1 MRWAAAELRE
11 QYATRFRDMGG
22 PFLGYQRRKILH
34 ILAPAEVGGLESVVR
49 SLASAQQAQGHLV
62 AAAAVV
68 DRESPEHPWVAAAR
82 ADGIPVYPCPIPPRA
97 YHRERAA
104 IARICRTLGP
114 EIVHTH
120 GYRPDVL
127 AGGVAR
133 RLGLATVTTVHGFT
147 GGGIR
152 NRFYEWLQLRAFRR
166 FDAVV
171 AVARPL
177 GARLAAAGVPRE
189 RLHVIPNAY
198 AAPGAPLARDA
209 ARTMLGVPPGGYRLG
224 WAGRL
229 SREKGADVLI
239 EALGLVRDLP
249 IGLSVLGTGRE
260 GAALGA
266 RAGAL
271 GVSDRVQWH
280 GTVPDAART
289 LLAFDCFVL
298 SSRTEGT
305 PMVLFEAM
313 AAGVPVVATAVGG
326 VPDIVS
332 AEEALLVR
340 SEDPVALAGAIRA
353 VYTEPAPAAAR
364 ARAARRRLD
373 SDYGVAGWV
382 ARYDAIYAAVT
393 RAPRG
398 APS

>member
-1 MRWAAAELRE
+1 
-11 QYATRFRDMGG
+11 MGG
-22 PFLGYQRRKILH
+22 GRAASTICHPVPGHGRSFLGYQRRKILH
-34 ILAPAEVGGLESVVR
+34 ILAPGEVGGLESVVR

-62 AAAAVV
+62 AVVAVV
-68 DRESPEHPWVAAAR
+68 DREAPEHPWVAAAR
-82 ADGIPVYPCPIPPRA
+82 AEGIPVYPCPIPPRA
-97 YHRERAA
+97 YHKERAA

-127 AGGVAR
+127 AGGIAR
-133 RLGLATVTTVHGFT
+133 RLGHATVTTVHGFT

-177 GARLAAAGVPRE
+177 GDRLAAAGVPRE

-198 AAPGAPLARDA
+198 AAPGPPLGRDA
-209 ARTMLGVPPGGYRLG
+209 ARTILGVPPEGYRLG

-229 SREKGADVLI
+229 SREKGADVLV
-239 EALGLVRDLP
+239 EALGLLRDLP
-249 IGLSVLGTGRE
+249 IALSVLGTGRE
-260 GAALGA
+260 AAALAG
-266 RAGAL
+266 RAAAL
-271 GVSDRVQWH
+271 GVSERVQWH
-280 GTVPDAART
+280 GTVPDAAR
-289 LLAFDCFVL
+289 LLPAFDCFVL

-332 AEEALLVR
+332 AEEALLVPPE
-340 SEDPVALAGAIRA
+340 SPAALAGAIRA
-353 VYTEPAPAAAR
+353 VYADPAAAAAR

-373 SDYGVAGWV
+373 RDYGVAGWV
-382 ARYDAIYAAVT
+382 ERYDATYAVAIRGSRGE
-393 RAPRG
+393 RA
-398 APS
+398 

>member
-11 QYATRFRDMGG
+11 QYATRFRDTGG

-34 ILAPAEVGGLESVVR
+34 ILAPGEVGGLESVVR

-62 AAAAVV
+62 AVAAVV
-68 DRESPEHPWVAAAR
+68 DRESPEHPWITAAR
-82 ADGIPVYPCPIPPRA
+82 AEGIPVYPCPIPPRA
-97 YHRERAA
+97 YHKERAA

-133 RLGLATVTTVHGFT
+133 RLGHGTVTTVHGFT

-166 FDAVV
+166 FGAVV

-177 GARLAAAGVPRE
+177 GERLAAAGVPRE

-198 AAPGAPLARDA
+198 EAPGPPLGRDA
-209 ARTMLGVPPGGYRLG
+209 ARTILGVPPEGYRLG

-229 SREKGADVLI
+229 SREKGADVLV
-239 EALGLVRDLP
+239 EALGLLRDLP
-249 IGLSVLGTGRE
+249 IALSVLGTGRE
-260 GAALGA
+260 AAALAG

-271 GVSDRVQWH
+271 GVSERVQWH
-280 GTVPDAART
+280 GTVPDAAR
-289 LLAFDCFVL
+289 LLPAFDCFVL

-332 AEEALLVR
+332 AEEALLVPPE
-340 SEDPVALAGAIRA
+340 SPAALAGAIRA
-353 VYTEPAPAAAR
+353 VYADPAAAAAR

-373 SDYGVAGWV
+373 RDYGVAGWV
-382 ARYDAIYAAVT
+382 ARYDATYAAVI
-393 RAPRG
+393 RG
-398 APS
+398 SRGERV